1 MGNCACYT
9 KSLTVTL
16 AMFLSFT
23 GIRPMIARI
32 AMVNLSAALGGT
44 LLGIDHVGLAVRDLD
59 EAIARWSKT
68 FGLEVSH
75 REINESQGIEEAMLD
90 LADGT
95 RLQLLAPLNS
105 ESTIAKFLER
115 SGEGMQQLAFRVTDI
130 EQAMANVLDAGM
142 RLIYP
147 ESRIGTAGSLI
158 NFVHPKD
165 VGGVLVELV
174 QPVDH

>member
-1 MGNCACYT
+1 
-9 KSLTVTL
+9 
-16 AMFLSFT
+16 MFLPIA

-32 AMVNLSAALGGT
+32 PMVNLSAALGET

-59 EAIARWSKT
+59 EAIERWSRT

-95 RLQLLAPLNS
+95 RLQLLAALNS
-105 ESTIAKFLER
+105 DSTIAKFLER

-130 EQAMANVLDAGM
+130 EAAMANVLKAGM

-147 ESRIGTAGSLI
+147 EFRIGTAGSLI
-158 NFVHPKD
+158 NFIHPKD

>member
-1 MGNCACYT
+1 
-9 KSLTVTL
+9 
-16 AMFLSFT
+16 
-23 GIRPMIARI
+23 MIARI

-59 EAIARWSKT
+59 EAIARWSQT
-68 FGLEVSH
+68 FGLEVSR

-95 RLQLLAPLNS
+95 RLQLLAPLNP

-115 SGEGMQQLAFRVTDI
+115 SGEGMQQLAFRVTNID
-130 EQAMANVLDAGM
+130 EAMANVLSAGM

-147 ESRIGTAGSLI
+147 ESQIGTAGSLI

-174 QPVDH
+174 QPADH

>member
-1 MGNCACYT
+1 
-9 KSLTVTL
+9 
-16 AMFLSFT
+16 MFLSIA
-23 GIRPMIARI
+23 GIRPMIARNPM
-32 AMVNLSAALGGT
+32 ANLSAALGGT

-59 EAIARWSKT
+59 KAIARWSKT

-95 RLQLLAPLNS
+95 RLQLLAPLNAD
-105 ESTIAKFLER
+105 STIAKFLER
-115 SGEGMQQLAFRVTDI
+115 SGEGMQQLAFRVTSI
-130 EQAMANVLDAGM
+130 EEAMENVLNAGM

-147 ESRIGTAGSLI
+147 EFRIGTAGSLI

-165 VGGVLVELV
+165 VGGVLIELV

>member
-1 MGNCACYT
+1 
-9 KSLTVTL
+9 
-16 AMFLSFT
+16 
-23 GIRPMIARI
+23 MIARM
-32 AMVNLSAALGGT
+32 AMVNLGAALGGT
-44 LLGIDHVGLAVRDLD
+44 LLGIDHVGIAVTDLD
-59 EAIARWSKT
+59 EAIERWSKT

-95 RLQLLAPLNS
+95 RIQLLAPLNS
-105 ESTIAKFLER
+105 DSTIAKFLER

-130 EQAMANVLDAGM
+130 DEAMAKVLSAGM

-147 ESRIGTAGSLI
+147 ESRVGTAGSRI

-174 QPVDH
+174 EPVNH

>member
-1 MGNCACYT
+1 
-9 KSLTVTL
+9 
-16 AMFLSFT
+16 
-23 GIRPMIARI
+23 MIARI

-59 EAIARWSKT
+59 GAIARWSQT

-95 RLQLLAPLNS
+95 RLQLLAPLNP

-115 SGEGMQQLAFRVTDI
+115 SGEGMQQLAFRVTNID
-130 EQAMANVLDAGM
+130 EAMANVLSAGM

>member
-1 MGNCACYT
+1 
-9 KSLTVTL
+9 
-16 AMFLSFT
+16 
-23 GIRPMIARI
+23 MIARN

-59 EAIARWSKT
+59 EAIARWSAT
-68 FGLEVSH
+68 FGLGVSH

-105 ESTIAKFLER
+105 DSTIAKFLER
-115 SGEGMQQLAFRVTDI
+115 SGEGMQQLAFRVTNI
-130 EQAMANVLDAGM
+130 EEAMANVVSAGM

>member
-1 MGNCACYT
+1 
-9 KSLTVTL
+9 
-16 AMFLSFT
+16 
-23 GIRPMIARI
+23 MIARN
-32 AMVNLSAALGGT
+32 AVANLSAALGGT

-59 EAIARWSKT
+59 AAIERWSKT

-130 EQAMANVLDAGM
+130 EDAMAKVLSAGM
-142 RLIYP
+142 RLIYS
-147 ESRIGTAGSLI
+147 ESRIGTAGSRI

-174 QPVDH
+174 QPVKH

>member
-1 MGNCACYT
+1 
-9 KSLTVTL
+9 
-16 AMFLSFT
+16 
-23 GIRPMIARI
+23 MIARM

-44 LLGIDHVGLAVRDLD
+44 LLGIDHVGLAVTDLD
-59 EAIARWSKT
+59 EAIERWSKT

-105 ESTIAKFLER
+105 DSTIAKFLAR

-130 EQAMANVLDAGM
+130 DDAMAKVLSAGM

-147 ESRIGTAGSLI
+147 ESRIGTAGSKI

-174 QPVDH
+174 EPVSH

>member
-1 MGNCACYT
+1 
-9 KSLTVTL
+9 
-16 AMFLSFT
+16 MFLPIA

-32 AMVNLSAALGGT
+32 PMVNLSAALGET

-59 EAIARWSKT
+59 EAIERWSRT

-90 LADGT
+90 LPDGT
-95 RLQLLAPLNS
+95 RLQLLAALNS
-105 ESTIAKFLER
+105 DSTIAKFLER

-130 EQAMANVLDAGM
+130 EAAMANVLKAGM

-147 ESRIGTAGSLI
+147 EFRIGTAGSLI

-174 QPVDH
+174 QLVDH

>member
-1 MGNCACYT
+1 
-9 KSLTVTL
+9 
-16 AMFLSFT
+16 
-23 GIRPMIARI
+23 MIARN
-32 AMVNLSAALGGT
+32 AVANLSAALGGT

-59 EAIARWSKT
+59 EAIERWSKT

-130 EQAMANVLDAGM
+130 EDAMAKVLSAGM
-142 RLIYP
+142 RLIYS
-147 ESRIGTAGSLI
+147 ESRVGTAGSRI

-174 QPVDH
+174 QPVKH

>member
-1 MGNCACYT
+1 
-9 KSLTVTL
+9 
-16 AMFLSFT
+16 MFLHLA

-32 AMVNLSAALGGT
+32 PMVNLSAALGGT

-95 RLQLLAPLNS
+95 RLQLLAPLNAD
-105 ESTIAKFLER
+105 STIAKFLER
-115 SGEGMQQLAFRVTDI
+115 NGEGMQQLAFRVTNID
-130 EQAMANVLDAGM
+130 EAMANVLNAGM
-142 RLIYP
+142 RLIYS

-174 QPVDH
+174 QPADH

>member
-1 MGNCACYT
+1 M
-9 KSLTVTL
+9 
-16 AMFLSFT
+16 
-23 GIRPMIARI
+23 

-44 LLGIDHVGLAVRDLD
+44 LLGIDHVGLAVTDLD
-59 EAIARWSKT
+59 QAIERWSKT

-105 ESTIAKFLER
+105 DSTIAKFLER
-115 SGEGMQQLAFRVTDI
+115 SGEGMQQLALRVTDI
-130 EQAMANVLDAGM
+130 DDAMAKVLSAGM

-147 ESRIGTAGSLI
+147 ESRIGTAGSKI

-174 QPVDH
+174 EPVNH

>member
-1 MGNCACYT
+1 
-9 KSLTVTL
+9 
-16 AMFLSFT
+16 
-23 GIRPMIARI
+23 MIARM

-44 LLGIDHVGLAVRDLD
+44 LLGIDHVGLAVTDLD
-59 EAIARWSKT
+59 QAIERWSKT

-105 ESTIAKFLER
+105 DSTIAKFLER

-130 EQAMANVLDAGM
+130 DDAMAKVLSAGM

-147 ESRIGTAGSLI
+147 ESRIGTAGSKI

-174 QPVDH
+174 EPVNH

>member
-1 MGNCACYT
+1 
-9 KSLTVTL
+9 
-16 AMFLSFT
+16 
-23 GIRPMIARI
+23 MIARM

-44 LLGIDHVGLAVRDLD
+44 LLGIDHVGLAVTDLD
-59 EAIARWSKT
+59 QAIERWSKT

-75 REINESQGIEEAMLD
+75 REINESQEIEEAMLD

-105 ESTIAKFLER
+105 DSTIAKFLAR

-130 EQAMANVLDAGM
+130 DDAMAKVLSAGM

-147 ESRIGTAGSLI
+147 ESRIGTAGSKI

-174 QPVDH
+174 EPVNH

>member
-1 MGNCACYT
+1 
-9 KSLTVTL
+9 
-16 AMFLSFT
+16 
-23 GIRPMIARI
+23 MIARI
-32 AMVNLSAALGGT
+32 AMVNLSTALGGT

-68 FGLEVSH
+68 FGIEVSH
-75 REINESQGIEEAMLD
+75 REINQSQGIEEAMLD

-105 ESTIAKFLER
+105 DSTIAKFLER

-130 EQAMANVLDAGM
+130 EIAMAAVLGAGM

-147 ESRIGTAGSLI
+147 ESQIGTAGSLI

-165 VGGVLVELV
+165 AGGVLVELV
-174 QPVDH
+174 QSVEH

>member
-1 MGNCACYT
+1 
-9 KSLTVTL
+9 
-16 AMFLSFT
+16 
-23 GIRPMIARI
+23 MIARM
-32 AMVNLSAALGGT
+32 AMVNLGAALGGT
-44 LLGIDHVGLAVRDLD
+44 LLGIDHVGLAVTDLD
-59 EAIARWSKT
+59 EAIERWSKT
-68 FGLEVSH
+68 FGLEVAH

-105 ESTIAKFLER
+105 DSTIAKFLER

-130 EQAMANVLDAGM
+130 DEAMAKVLSAGM

-147 ESRIGTAGSLI
+147 ESRVGTAGSRI

-174 QPVDH
+174 EPVNH

>member
-1 MGNCACYT
+1 
-9 KSLTVTL
+9 
-16 AMFLSFT
+16 
-23 GIRPMIARI
+23 MIARI
-32 AMVNLSAALGGT
+32 PMVNLSAALGET

-59 EAIARWSKT
+59 EAIERWSRT

-95 RLQLLAPLNS
+95 RLQLLAALDS
-105 ESTIAKFLER
+105 DSTIAKFLER

-130 EQAMANVLDAGM
+130 EAAMANVLKAGM

-147 ESRIGTAGSLI
+147 DFRIGTAGSLI

>member
-1 MGNCACYT
+1 
-9 KSLTVTL
+9 
-16 AMFLSFT
+16 
-23 GIRPMIARI
+23 
-32 AMVNLSAALGGT
+32 MVNLSIALGGT

-95 RLQLLAPLNS
+95 RLQLLAPQNS
-105 ESTIAKFLER
+105 ESTIAKFLDR
-115 SGEGMQQLAFRVTDI
+115 SGEGMQQLAFRVTNID
-130 EQAMANVLDAGM
+130 EAMANVVSAGM

-158 NFVHPKD
+158 NFVHPED

-174 QPVDH
+174 QPADH

>member
-1 MGNCACYT
+1 
-9 KSLTVTL
+9 
-16 AMFLSFT
+16 
-23 GIRPMIARI
+23 MIARM

-44 LLGIDHVGLAVRDLD
+44 LLGIDHVGLAVTDLD
-59 EAIARWSKT
+59 EAIERWSKT

-75 REINESQGIEEAMLD
+75 REINESQEIEEAMLD

-105 ESTIAKFLER
+105 DSTIAKFLAR

-130 EQAMANVLDAGM
+130 DDAMAKVLSAGM

-147 ESRIGTAGSLI
+147 ESRIGTAGSKI

-174 QPVDH
+174 EPVNH

>member
-1 MGNCACYT
+1 
-9 KSLTVTL
+9 
-16 AMFLSFT
+16 MFLPPT

-59 EAIARWSKT
+59 EAILRWSKT
-68 FGLEVSH
+68 FGIEVSH

-95 RLQLLAPLNS
+95 RLQLLAPLNAD
-105 ESTIAKFLER
+105 STIAKFLER

-130 EQAMANVLDAGM
+130 EEAMAAVLNAGM

>member
-1 MGNCACYT
+1 M
-9 KSLTVTL
+9 
-16 AMFLSFT
+16 
-23 GIRPMIARI
+23 
-32 AMVNLSAALGGT
+32 AMVNLGAALGGT
-44 LLGIDHVGLAVRDLD
+44 LLGIDHVGLAVTDLD
-59 EAIARWSKT
+59 AAIERWSKT

-105 ESTIAKFLER
+105 DSTIAKFLER
-115 SGEGMQQLAFRVTDI
+115 SGEGMQQLAFRVTNIDD
-130 EQAMANVLDAGM
+130 AMAKVLSAGM

-147 ESRIGTAGSLI
+147 ESRVGTAGSRI

-174 QPVDH
+174 EPVSH

>member
-1 MGNCACYT
+1 M
-9 KSLTVTL
+9 
-16 AMFLSFT
+16 
-23 GIRPMIARI
+23 
-32 AMVNLSAALGGT
+32 AMVNLGAALGGT
-44 LLGIDHVGLAVRDLD
+44 LLGIDHVGIAVTDLD
-59 EAIARWSKT
+59 EAIERWSKT

-95 RLQLLAPLNS
+95 RIQLLAPLNS
-105 ESTIAKFLER
+105 DSTIAKFLER

-130 EQAMANVLDAGM
+130 DEAMAKVLSAGM

-147 ESRIGTAGSLI
+147 ESRVGTAGSRI

-174 QPVDH
+174 EPVNH